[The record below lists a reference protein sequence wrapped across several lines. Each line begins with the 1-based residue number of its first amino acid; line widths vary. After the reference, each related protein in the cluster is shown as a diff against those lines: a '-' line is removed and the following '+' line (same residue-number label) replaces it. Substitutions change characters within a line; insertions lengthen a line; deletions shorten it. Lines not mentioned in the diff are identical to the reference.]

1 MLVVHHAFI
10 FLKYLM
16 GARGLCHVCR
26 DLQLEWP
33 LLPLFPS
40 TLTELD
46 TDRRHTHSQ
55 LCAVSMQSNDN
66 SNVITIVLTRMT
78 FAFNSRRHD
87 RYDWCV
93 QCKEGVFYRKRILD
107 QSTNVSLYF
116 CATVDS
122 WKTTRQSDT
131 LWRHNQNN
139 NLLTA
144 CWLLSNFDV
153 RFI

>member
-66 SNVITIVLTRMT
+66 SNDDKACFTHFGILLFANNFFSFRSFLTKFKTWGFLQQRLHNL
-78 FAFNSRRHD
+78 FSKIKS
-87 RYDWCV
+87 DWN
-93 QCKEGVFYRKRILD
+93 KGY
-107 QSTNVSLYF
+107 
-116 CATVDS
+116 
-122 WKTTRQSDT
+122 
-131 LWRHNQNN
+131 
-139 NLLTA
+139 
-144 CWLLSNFDV
+144 LSGKLIFL
-153 RFI
+153 FWFWM